1 MINKPT
7 PNQVVKP
14 ASVIIKGGNRPF
26 VIPKA
31 CTAPT
36 PRPQRQVKIHET
48 EIGYPLFNIIATI
61 QLAKPTTDPIDKSIP
76 AVINTT
82 V

>member
-1 MINKPT
+1 MKNKT
-7 PNQVVKP
+7 KYDK
-14 ASVIIKGGNRPF
+14 IIVDNDNSEF
-26 VIPKA
+26 
-31 CTAPT
+31 
-36 PRPQRQVKIHET
+36 VKIHET